1 MSRKWTEQQ
10 LNSIYSTGGSVLVS
24 AAAGSGKTSVLVER
38 VIQLITRE
46 EAPIDVDRLLIVT
59 FTRAAAA
66 EMKER
71 ITQALNSLL
80 ANDPYNGNLLR
91 QKQLLPNASI
101 STIDSFCSNIVREY
115 FHTLGIASDF
125 RIADSG
131 ELEILQ
137 NQALD
142 KAFENF
148 YESDNP
154 DFIKL
159 LDAFSDKSGDE
170 YFRKTVLKVS
180 DFLSTQPFPEKWLD
194 EMLRNYG
201 AESIQSSIWGNIIFD
216 YSVTSVK
223 HAIKLTEQSLGLLYE
238 SEKLNETLSPLFE
251 YDLAFLRK
259 LCELI
264 ESKAWD
270 GIEAHVSSYTSGK
283 MQTPRGYGEHPIK
296 VRASANRNT
305 VKKVIS
311 DLSELFCKTSAEASE
326 ELCEL
331 EALVSMLFDLVR
343 EYIKIFDG
351 LKAKKNILSFSDV
364 EQLTVKLLAY
374 PNDDGSYTKTPQ
386 GYEISSRFDTVIVDE
401 YQDVNDVQNLIF
413 NCASK
418 DGTNL
423 FVVGDVKQSIY
434 CFRQAKPQIF
444 LARKNSYNRYDPEKQ
459 NYPATII
466 LDKNFRSRAEI
477 CNTVNYIFSNIMSK
491 SVADMDYNEDEMLN
505 PGAAYPPS
513 DNCDFEI
520 TLIDRDAFSMYKD
533 DYTHNQIEA
542 LCIADKI
549 RQMLSDGFKVKDGD
563 TMRNATFGDFAIIL
577 RKTSSVAVE
586 YVKTLIDCGIPAYCE
601 EKGSAFDAQEVKI
614 LLNIL
619 RVINNPTLDIPL
631 LSVLC
636 SPIYGFTPDELAQIR
651 SQSRKTSL
659 YSSLCKFADSHQ
671 KTADFLSE
679 LNVLRKYS
687 CTGTVDEL
695 IGKVLEITALG
706 AITSVVKNA
715 DEPMQNLNLLRVY
728 ARSFESSGCKTLS
741 DFILYID
748 RLIECGMDIAEPPVG
763 NTSSLNGVRVISIHK
778 SKGLEFPIC
787 ILADT
792 AREFN
797 TEDLKKDVILDSEAG
812 LGIKRKSGIRRYK
825 TIARKAIEIEM
836 LKSQKAEEMRV
847 LYVALTRAKEKL
859 IMLAS
864 HKNLKKHL
872 DDLCLKISTDKSI
885 EPYIV
890 SQCSCFS
897 DWILLSMIINN
908 NLTPTSDNMTI
919 SQPWKYDGYSPR
931 WLLSAIT
938 DPTQISGLEIV
949 ETFESNP
956 QASNKKP
963 NKTEL
968 DYAEILK
975 KNLSFRYKNESIL
988 SLPQKVSASQIAHN
1002 QNNEYF
1008 EKIIAKPSFLNK
1020 SISTALERGTAHH
1033 LFLQYCDFEKAR
1045 FNIQSE
1051 INRLLK
1057 ANRLTATQAE
1067 VIDAEALKNLLISPL
1082 FDRVVKS
1089 SQIMREERFT
1099 VKIKASQAFD
1109 ECDSADA
1116 FVIMQGAVDLAFVED
1131 KALVVVDYKTDRV
1144 KEISRLA
1151 ELYKKQLDLY
1161 KIAMEQ
1167 STGYKVKELIICSVH
1182 LNDYISL

>member
-1 MSRKWTEQQ
+1 MSRKLTEQQ

-38 VIQLITRE
+38 VIRLITRE

-115 FHTLGIASDF
+115 FHTLGVASDF

-137 NQALD
+137 NQALS
-142 KAFENF
+142 KAFEAF
-148 YESDNP
+148 YESDNS

-180 DFLSTQPFPEKWLD
+180 EFLSTQPFPEKWLD
-194 EMLRNYG
+194 DMLKNYG
-201 AESIQSSIWGNIIFD
+201 AESIEKSIWGRIIFD
-216 YSVTSVK
+216 YSVSSVN
-223 HAIKLTEQSLGLLYE
+223 HAIKLTEQSLALLVE
-238 SEKLNETLSPLFE
+238 SNKLNEKLSPLFE
-251 YDLAFLRK
+251 NDLVFLRK
-259 LCELI
+259 LKELI
-264 ESKAWD
+264 ENLNWD
-270 GIEAHVSSYTSGK
+270 KIVAHASSYTSGK
-283 MQTPRGYGEHPIK
+283 MLTPRGYSDNPIK
-296 VRASANRNT
+296 ITVSANRAA

-311 DLSELFCKTSAEASE
+311 DLSELFCKTSAQVGE

-331 EALVSMLFDLVR
+331 EALVSVLFDLVK
-343 EYIKIFDG
+343 EYIKIFDEH
-351 LKAKKNILSFSDV
+351 KAKKNILAFSDV
-364 EQLTVKLLAY
+364 EQLAVKLLAS
-374 PNDDGSYTKTPQ
+374 PNDDGSYTKTTQ
-386 GYEISSRFDTVIVDE
+386 GYEISSRYDTVIVDE

-418 DGTNL
+418 GGTNL

-434 CFRQAKPQIF
+434 CFREAKPQIF
-444 LARKNSYNRYDPEKQ
+444 LARKNAYNKYDAEKQ

-477 CNTVNYIFSNIMSK
+477 CDTVNFIFSHIMSK

-505 PGAAYPPS
+505 SGADYPPS
-513 DNCDFEI
+513 EKCDFEI
-520 TLIDRDAFSMYKD
+520 TLIDRDAFFAYKD
-533 DYTHNQIEA
+533 EYTHNQIEA

-549 RQMLSDGFKVKDGD
+549 RQMLSQGFQVKDGNS
-563 TMRNATFGDFAIIL
+563 MRNATFGDFAIIL
-577 RKTSSVAVE
+577 RKTSGVAVE

-636 SPIYGFTPDELAQIR
+636 SPIYGFTPDDLAKIR

-659 YSSLCKFADSHQ
+659 YSSLCKFSENDKKA
-671 KTADFLSE
+671 ADFLSE
-679 LNVLRKYS
+679 LNLLRKYS
-687 CTGTVDEL
+687 CTGSVDEL

-706 AITSVVKNA
+706 AITSAVKSVEA
-715 DEPMQNLNLLRVY
+715 PMQNLNLLRVY
-728 ARSFESSGCKTLS
+728 ARSFESNGCKTLS

-748 RLIECGMDIAEPPVG
+748 RLIECGKDISEPPVG
-763 NTSSLNGVRVISIHK
+763 NVASLNGVRVISIHK

-864 HKNLKKHL
+864 HKNLQKHIN
-872 DDLCLKISTDKSI
+872 DLSSKISSERTI
-885 EPYIV
+885 EPYVV
-890 SQCSCFS
+890 SECRCIS
-897 DWILLSMIINN
+897 DWVLLSMLVNTD
-908 NLTPTSDNMTI
+908 LKVESDNILI
-919 SQPWKYDGYSPR
+919 SHPLIYDGSCPSWTVRKIDSP
-931 WLLSAIT
+931 S
-938 DPTQISGLEIV
+938 QIADFDSV
-949 ETFESNP
+949 ESIDDDLIKSD
-956 QASNKKP
+956 AKP
-963 NKTEL
+963 DKTEM

-975 KNLSFRYKNESIL
+975 KNLSFRYRNENIL

-1008 EKIIAKPSFLNK
+1008 EKIVAKPNFL
-1020 SISTALERGTAHH
+1020 SSSTSTALERGTAHH

-1045 FNIQSE
+1045 LDIHSE
-1051 INRLLK
+1051 INRLRES
-1057 ANRLTATQAE
+1057 NRLTETQAE
-1067 VIDAEALKNLLISPL
+1067 VIDAENLKNLLVSPL
-1082 FDRVVKS
+1082 FDRVVNS
-1089 SQIMREERFT
+1089 DEVMREERFT
-1099 VKIKASQAFD
+1099 VKIKASQAFE
-1109 ECDSADA
+1109 ECDVSDA
-1116 FVIMQGAVDLAFVED
+1116 YVIMQGAVDLAFVED
-1131 KALVVVDYKTDRV
+1131 NSLVVVDYKTDRV
-1144 KEISRLA
+1144 GEVSKLA
-1151 ELYKKQLDLY
+1151 DLYQKQLELYKT
-1161 KIAMEQ
+1161 AMEQ
-1167 STGYKVKELIICSVH
+1167 STGYKVKELIICSIY
-1182 LNDYISL
+1182 LNNYITL